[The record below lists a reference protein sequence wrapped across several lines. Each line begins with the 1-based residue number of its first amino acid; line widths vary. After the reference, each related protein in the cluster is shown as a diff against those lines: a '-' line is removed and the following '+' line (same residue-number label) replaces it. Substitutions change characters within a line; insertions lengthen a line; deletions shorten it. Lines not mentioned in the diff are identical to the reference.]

1 MTRFIFRIFY
11 GLPLHNIVG
20 YMILLALVWALL
32 DHTFTRTDTKR
43 TLWKAGNGFI
53 FIGMIAVI
61 GVITI
66 ASRSEGT
73 EVVLTPFHSFVEA
86 RMQPEIY
93 RSMLMN
99 VFMFFPL
106 GLTLPYALPEK
117 WRCHILITILFA
129 LIFSVSIEYS
139 QYYFSLGRAETDDV
153 ICNTLGCTIG
163 TISYWLSN
171 VRDKKG
177 ISSEA

>member
-1 MTRFIFRIFY
+1 MTKLIFKMFY
-11 GLPLHNIVG
+11 VLPLHNIIG
-20 YMILLALVWALL
+20 FMALL
-32 DHTFTRTDTKR
+32 IFAWWLMYWSFKKYNRQKFFEKFVNR
-43 TLWKAGNGFI
+43 IIFI
-53 FIGMIAVI
+53 FIVMVIIA
-61 GVITI
+61 ITI
-66 ASRSEGT
+66 VSRNGGSE
-73 EVVLTPFHSFVEA
+73 VILTPFHSFVEA
-86 RMQPEIY
+86 RVQPEMY

-99 VFMFFPL
+99 VFLFFPF

-117 WRCHILITILFA
+117 WRCHISITILFA

-177 ISSEA
+177 ISSEE